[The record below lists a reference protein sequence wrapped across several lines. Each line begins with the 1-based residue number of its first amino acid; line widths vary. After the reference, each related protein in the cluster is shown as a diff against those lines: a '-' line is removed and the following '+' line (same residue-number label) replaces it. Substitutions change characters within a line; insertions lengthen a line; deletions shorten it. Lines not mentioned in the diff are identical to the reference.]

1 MEARQREQE
10 LAIPTNTPDKD
21 TLIRE
26 LWELVVQQD
35 EELDRLERLLGMR
48 AED

>member
-1 MEARQREQE
+1 MEARQRETG
-10 LAIPTNTPDKD
+10 LAVPTETEDKD

-26 LWELVVQQD
+26 LWDLVVQQD
-35 EELDRLERLLGMR
+35 EALDRLERLLGIE

>member
-1 MEARQREQE
+1 MEARQQGEE
-10 LAIPTNTPDKD
+10 LAIPTDTQDKD

-26 LWELVVQQD
+26 LWDLVVQQD
-35 EELDRLERLLGMR
+35 EALDRLERLLGME